1 MGSRCSCLGQSSP
14 QRLSDQQETE
24 HENEHKASSWS
35 VLCLLMLVCMWKNE
49 AKERQLLQVKEKQ
62 QQKQVNKAK
71 KEPTLEDWLIAS
83 PGLQKINGTTS
94 GGEYHVFKHYSSKRV
109 FPSCV
114 GENENGSSSSSS
126 SSKARG
132 SFSKERL
139 LKGEESEV
147 SFSMTRSGKSKKRV
161 SFRLPEEDDIFIFH
175 SSSPEAA
182 APE

>member
-1 MGSRCSCLGQSSP
+1 MGSRCSCFGQSSHR
-14 QRLSDQQETE
+14 RLSDQQETG
-24 HENEHKASSWS
+24 HENEHKGSSWS
-35 VLCLLMLVCMWKNE
+35 VLSLLMLVCMWKNE

-94 GGEYHVFKHYSSKRV
+94 EGEYHVFKHHSSKRV

-114 GENENGSSSSSS
+114 GENENGSSSSS
-126 SSKARG
+126 KPRG
-132 SFSKERL
+132 SFSKERP

-147 SFSMTRSGKSKKRV
+147 SLSMTQSGKSKKRV
-161 SFRLPEEDDIFIFH
+161 RFRLPEEADIFIFH

-182 APE
+182 AAE